1 MNVDGGNTNNNK
13 YIGDDKGDR
22 W

>member
-13 YIGDDKGDR
+13 YIGDDKCDR

>member
-1 MNVDGGNTNNNK
+1 MNVDGGNINNNK

>member
-1 MNVDGGNTNNNK
+1 MNVDGGNTDKNK